1 MAGNGMPTSRFII
14 RLARIAGPRSDVL
27 ADGSHVSE
35 TEVTTAPRPLLLAD
49 GRPAARAWSLDPAL
63 RHLNHGSFGAVPLAA
78 QERQRELRTRM
89 EAAPVVWFPELPQR
103 IAAARVDLAAFLGAD
118 PGDLALV
125 PNASAGVSVVYAN
138 LAHRPGGEIVVT
150 DHGYGAVTMG
160 AERLARRWGG
170 RVRTARVPLDADEEQ
185 AYEAVMAEVGEATGL
200 VVVDQITSA
209 TARRLPVE
217 RIGAEARRRGIPLLV
232 DAAHAPGLI
241 AAPLDGLDCDFW
253 TGNLHKW
260 GCAPRGTAALV
271 ARGPLRDG
279 LYPLIDSW
287 AAADPYP
294 DRFDQQGTVD
304 ATHYLAASSALDFVE
319 GTWGWTAARRY
330 MDELAGYAER
340 VVGAAFA
347 GLTGTDEGP
356 VDVGMPVPGMRL
368 VRLPEGLA
376 DSRLTADALRDRA
389 AAELG
394 VEAAFTSFGGLGYLR
409 LSAHVYNTAED
420 YEYFAER
427 CVPVLGEWARAA
439 REQHRAS

>member
-1 MAGNGMPTSRFII
+1 CPRGWESCERDRGHHRAPPPAAGRRPAGGAG
-14 RLARIAGPRSDVL
+14 LVAGPRPAPPQPRLVRRRTAGRPGAAAGAAH
-27 ADGSHVSE
+27 ADG
-35 TEVTTAPRPLLLAD
+35 
-49 GRPAARAWSLDPAL
+49 G
-63 RHLNHGSFGAVPLAA
+63 
-78 QERQRELRTRM
+78 
-89 EAAPVVWFPELPQR
+89 
-103 IAAARVDLAAFLGAD
+103 
-118 PGDLALV
+118 
-125 PNASAGVSVVYAN
+125 
-138 LAHRPGGEIVVT
+138 RPGGVVPRT
-150 DHGYGAVTMG
+150 AAADRGGPGRPRGLPRRGPRRPRPG
-160 AERLARRWGG
+160 AERERRRERRLRQLGPPARRGDRRHRPRLRRRDDG
-170 RVRTARVPLDADEEQ
+170 RRAAGPALGRPGPHGQGAAGTPTRSRRTRRSWRMWARPPAWWSSTRSPRRPP
-185 AYEAVMAEVGEATGL
+185 AGCRWSG
-200 VVVDQITSA
+200 S
-209 TARRLPVE
+209 ARRH
-217 RIGAEARRRGIPLLV
+217 GRRGIPLLV

-347 GLTGTDEGP
+347 ALTGTDEGP